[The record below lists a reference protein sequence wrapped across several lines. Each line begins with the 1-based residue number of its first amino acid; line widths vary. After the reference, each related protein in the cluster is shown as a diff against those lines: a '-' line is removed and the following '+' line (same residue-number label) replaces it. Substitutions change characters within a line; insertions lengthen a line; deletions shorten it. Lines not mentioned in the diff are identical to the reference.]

1 MKISLKNGYNFA
13 KKVLCTGECDML
25 ILDEFLGV
33 LDQKLVGDDA
43 LETLLAAREENV
55 DLILTGKVCPAGAE
69 EHADEVTRL
78 ECLKPSNDHACMN
91 G

>member
-1 MKISLKNGYNFA
+1 M
-13 KKVLCTGECDML
+13 
-25 ILDEFLGV
+25 

-55 DLILTGKVCPAGAE
+55 DPILTGKVCPAGAE

-78 ECLKPSNDHACMN
+78 NARSRQTIMRMN